1 MGGPVDRIQ
10 RVSAWGSEAEI
21 ALLPIH
27 QGPEVPHQSGHEPC
41 GPKGAL
47 NIASC
52 AVHGCTVCAG
62 YSVVHKF
69 HQHVTLAHFL
79 VVSFELLYF
88 NLCSYMYM

>member
-21 ALLPIH
+21 ALLPIN

-47 NIASC
+47 NVASC
-52 AVHGCTVCAG
+52 ACMDVQYAQGTV
-62 YSVVHKF
+62 
-69 HQHVTLAHFL
+69 
-79 VVSFELLYF
+79 
-88 NLCSYMYM
+88 